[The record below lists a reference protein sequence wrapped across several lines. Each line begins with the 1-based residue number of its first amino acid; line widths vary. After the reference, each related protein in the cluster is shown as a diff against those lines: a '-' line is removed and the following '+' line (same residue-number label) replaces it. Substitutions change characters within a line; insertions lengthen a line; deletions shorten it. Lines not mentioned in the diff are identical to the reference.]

1 MATLA
6 TVLRNAPKRSSAV
19 FAMIATSVIVPA
31 ALLAWGPT
39 DRPTY
44 TVANPA
50 DHITFN
56 SITDNPD
63 YGDERNF
70 VRIKDAADT
79 SAGNWQDELTVQ
91 PGKEYLVQMYVHNNA
106 ATSLNLVA
114 QNTRVM
120 ATVPTTTGTKVQI
133 DGFISAD
140 NATPNKIWDQAVFN
154 SSQNFNLAYVA
165 GSATYYNNVFGKTG
179 AKLSDSIVTNQGALV
194 GYDKLDGKVPGC
206 FQYSGY
212 VSFKVKA
219 QVAQTANH
227 TVTKEVSKHGANQ
240 WVENYAAKPG
250 ETVDYLIQYK
260 NVGQAQTDNVMISDK
275 LPAGES
281 YVAGSTVLGNTLHP
295 AGLKA
300 SDNITGAGINIG
312 SYGQN
317 GGAWIIYSA
326 KVADNDSLP
335 TCGDNKLVNTA
346 RATTDYGWKEDTA
359 SVNVT
364 KTCETPKKIEVCD
377 MKTKQIVTIDEN
389 KFDSKLYSK
398 NVKDCATTPVTP
410 TTPTTPATP
419 AQLPHTGAGDGI
431 AAALSL
437 GSIIASVSYYV
448 ASRRGL
454 LSVLSN
460 R

>member
-1 MATLA
+1 
-6 TVLRNAPKRSSAV
+6 
-19 FAMIATSVIVPA
+19 MIATSVIVPA